1 MTHKD
6 VKDLLLSDTEAKKE
20 YDALE
25 EEYEKILNEL
35 MDKILVAE
43 DQASSHIDLKSHDEV
58 MESLR
63 EHIHVKLRD

>member
-1 MTHKD
+1 MNHKD
-6 VKDLLLSDTEAKKE
+6 VKDLLLSDTKVKKE

-25 EEYEKILNEL
+25 DEYEKIRNEL

-43 DQASSHIDLKSHDEV
+43 DQASSNIELKSHDEV
-58 MESLR
+58 MVSLR

>member
-1 MTHKD
+1 MKYKD
-6 VKDLLLSDTEAKKE
+6 AKAISLSDPEIKKE

-25 EEYEKILNEL
+25 DEYEKILNEL

-43 DQASSHIDLKSHDEV
+43 DQASSHIELKSHYEV

-63 EHIHVKLRD
+63 EHIHVKLKD